1 MATPAELEE
10 RIRVLEARLREV
22 EDVQAIQDL
31 KARYGAL
38 ADARYTQKGV
48 KDAAEVRRVA
58 AEIALLFSE
67 DAEWDGGAMGVARGR
82 DEIRKRFEEP
92 TLLFSWHY
100 FVQPRI
106 ELDGD
111 SARATWNI
119 LAPCTRPDG
128 QPYWMAGAEDDEYR
142 REGGLWLH
150 TRMKLRVSLFAPHQG
165 GWGVSPAG

>member
-1 MATPAELEE
+1 MTTPEELED

-22 EDVQAIQDL
+22 EDVQAIHDL

-58 AEIALLFSE
+58 GEIAALFSE
-67 DAEWDGGAMGVARGR
+67 DAEWDGGALGVARGR
-82 DEIRKRFEEP
+82 DEIRKRFETP

-100 FVQPRI
+100 FVQPQI
-106 ELDGD
+106 EMDGD

-128 QPYWMAGAEDDEYR
+128 EPYWMAGAEDDEYR

-150 TRMKLRVSLFAPHQG
+150 TRMRLRVALFAPHDR
-165 GWGVSPAG
+165 GWGVSPSG